1 MQIKCGYK
9 SINGDYIFAKVS
21 EEVEKYKQS
30 HPNEIVIDLGVGDV
44 KLPPVNEISAKIL
57 AESAKFTTQSGF
69 CGYPNERGILPLR
82 QTIAN
87 YYKERGADISSE
99 EIFITTG
106 AKPAIGEI
114 FELCDF
120 KNAAIVTPTYP
131 LYEELCSLFNV
142 KMQFIEYGTGG
153 KIELPKQRVDV
164 VFLCSPNNPTGK
176 NLSEEALEKY
186 LNYAKKNDS
195 LVILDGAYADFAKNY
210 RCPYLLKGSENIVE
224 VRSYSKN
231 LCFTGL
237 RLGYVVIKKE
247 NPLREAY
254 ERYLSLRSNGVNVIM
269 QRAAMIS
276 YSKRAKEQV
285 EQRIEYYR
293 ENARILKRVFYKF
306 GLKCSGGTN
315 APYLLLSVNE
325 NGTQFFKRLLE
336 KEGVAVTP
344 GEAFRANNCVR
355 VSCLAKRE
363 TVIEGAKRIFKFFD
377 EK

>member
-1 MQIKCGYK
+1 MQIKCGYE
-9 SINGDYIFAKVS
+9 SINGDYIFSKVG
-21 EEVEKYKQS
+21 EEVAKYKEK
-30 HPNEIVIDLGVGDV
+30 HPNERLIDLGVGDV

-57 AESAKFTTQSGF
+57 AESAKFTSQSGF

-87 YYKERGADISSE
+87 YYKERGADISPE

-106 AKPAIGEI
+106 AKPAIGEL

-120 KNAAIVTPTYP
+120 ESAAIVTPTYP
-131 LYEELCSLFNV
+131 LYEELCLLFKV
-142 KMQFIEYGTGG
+142 KMQFVEYEGSGE
-153 KIELPKQRVDV
+153 IALPKERADV
-164 VFLCSPNNPTGK
+164 IFLCSPNNPTGK

-186 LNYAKKNDS
+186 VDYAKKNNS
-195 LVILDGAYADFAKNY
+195 LVIIDGAYADFAKNY
-210 RCPYLLKGSENIVE
+210 RCPYLIKGSENIVE

-237 RLGYVVIKKE
+237 RLGYTVIKKE
-247 NPLREAY
+247 NPLHGAY

-269 QRAAMIS
+269 QRAAIIS

-285 EQRIEYYR
+285 NQRIEYYR
-293 ENARILKRVFYKF
+293 ENAIFLKRVFKKA
-306 GLKCSGGTN
+306 GLKCSGGIN
-315 APYLLLSVNE
+315 APYLLVSVNE
-325 NGTQFFKRLLE
+325 NGAQFFKRLLE
-336 KEGVAVTP
+336 KAGVAVTP
-344 GEAFRANNCVR
+344 GEAFRADNCVR

-363 TVIEGAKRIFKFFD
+363 DVVEGAKRIFEFLK